1 MKKRL
6 LSLVALSVASTI
18 LLAACASPAQAPPP
32 AAPAGGGAAVP
43 AGGGAATAPADTT
56 NDGNLEPVHFMA
68 FAMMTGPN
76 AESGR
81 QVTMAAQT
89 AEWYINEVLGGFTSL
104 GGRPI
109 QITVIDSTSDAAQ
122 ASLPFEQALDAGNYS
137 VVIGNS
143 NSSIALVQLPIAE
156 RFGIPMITGAAAN
169 AAISQQ
175 GSTFSFQPAAVAA
188 TFIPLQ
194 FEFLGYYADLMD
206 IDIYDLNIGLI
217 YANDAWGT
225 DNAQNT
231 RNHIQERGLN
241 LALDMAYEVATF
253 TDATPLVT
261 ALMNAEVDVVLP
273 SSYPSDLSLI
283 FTAMGALNF
292 NPLIVG
298 GGAAMTWPSLFVDI
312 GEAVNG
318 LTSVDS
324 WVWDQRGAREHLGMV
339 TMNQWYEDQ
348 FGEFIPGQAGPTI
361 TSIMTAYA
369 AIERIGSDDPV
380 AIRDELRRTDDTVC
394 EWFAIVNGSGSFNPE
409 TGQHEG
415 SLPVILQW
423 QNNRPTAVFPPDLA
437 ASELLN
443 PQTMEP
449 F

>member
-1 MKKRL
+1 MKKKFL
-6 LSLVALSVASTI
+6 PFIATGLAMALT
-18 LLAACASPAQAPPP
+18 LAACTPA
-32 AAPAGGGAAVP
+32 AAPAPAPAAAPVAP
-43 AGGGAATAPADTT
+43 AADAADAADAPADA
-56 NDGNLEPVHFMA
+56 DGLEPVHFMA
-68 FAMMTGPN
+68 FAMMSGPN

-89 AEWYINEVLGGFTSL
+89 AEWYINEVLGGFPSL
-104 GGRPI
+104 GGRPV

-122 ASLPFEQALDAGNYS
+122 ASLPFEQALDSGNYS

-156 RFGIPMITGAAAN
+156 RFEIPMITGAAAN
-169 AAISQQ
+169 IAISQQ

-194 FEFLGYYADLMD
+194 FAFLEYYADLMG

-231 RNHIQERGLN
+231 RNHIEERGLN

-283 FTAMGALNF
+283 FTAMGALNY

-324 WVWDQRGAREHLGMV
+324 WVWDQTGARVHEGMMM
-339 TMNQWYEDQ
+339 MNEWYEQQ
-348 FGEFIPGQAGPTI
+348 FGEFIPGQGGPTL

-369 AIERIGSDDPV
+369 AIERIGSDDPI
-380 AIRDELRRTDDTVC
+380 AIRDELRRTDETVC
-394 EWFAIVNGSGSFNPE
+394 DWFAIVNGFSAFDPE
-409 TGQHEG
+409 TGQNTG
-415 SLPVILQW
+415 ALPVILQW
-423 QNNRPTAVFPPDLA
+423 QNNRPTAVFPPELA

-443 PQTMEP
+443 PQTMQP
-449 F
+449 FER

>member
-1 MKKRL
+1 MKKKL
-6 LSLVALSVASTI
+6 LSLTAIGVAAI
-18 LLAACASPAQAPPP
+18 LTLAACTPGGAAPAQAPPP
-32 AAPAGGGAAVP
+32 PQAPQGNQ
-43 AGGGAATAPADTT
+43 PADTPADT
-56 NDGNLEPVHFMA
+56 ASDEPVHFMA

-89 AEWYINEVLGGFTSL
+89 AEWYINEVLGGFSSL

-156 RFGIPMITGAAAN
+156 RFEIPMITGAAAN

-175 GSTFSFQPAAVAA
+175 GSTFSFQPSAIAA

-194 FEFLGYYADLMD
+194 LEFLEYYANHLG
-206 IDIYDLNIGLI
+206 IEFADLNLGLI

-231 RNHIQERGLN
+231 RTQLEARGLS
-241 LALDMAYEVATF
+241 LAVDMSYEVATF

-261 ALMNAEVDVVLP
+261 ALMNAGVDVIMP

-283 FTAMGALNF
+283 FTAMGALNY
-292 NPLIVG
+292 NPLVLG
-298 GGAAMTWPSLFVDI
+298 GGAGMTWPSLFVDI
-312 GEAVNG
+312 GEQVNG
-318 LTSVDS
+318 ITSVDS
-324 WVWDQRGAREHLGMV
+324 WVWDQTGAREHAGWQM
-339 TMNQWYEDQ
+339 MNDWYEEQ
-348 FGEFIPGQAGPTI
+348 FGEFIPGQGGPTLI
-361 TSIMTAYA
+361 SIMTAFA
-369 AIERIGSDDPV
+369 AIERIGSDDPI
-380 AIRDELRRTDDTVC
+380 AIRDELRRVTQDDC
-394 EWFAIVNGSGSFNPE
+394 DWFGIINGFSDFDPE
-409 TGQHEG
+409 TGLNTA

-437 ASELLN
+437 ASPLLN
-443 PQTMEP
+443 PQTLEP
-449 F
+449 FN